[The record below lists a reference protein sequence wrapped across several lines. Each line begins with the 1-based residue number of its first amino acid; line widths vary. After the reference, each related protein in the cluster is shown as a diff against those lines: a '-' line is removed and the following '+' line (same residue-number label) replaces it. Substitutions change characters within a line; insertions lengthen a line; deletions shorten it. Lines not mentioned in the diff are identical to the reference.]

1 MKPTAHNTYLKAALA
16 PFGLALTFALLAGAN
31 GDNGCASD
39 DEPVPGSA
47 CTAATECKGDP
58 GVDCLG
64 AWNCIEGACAF
75 ECTPEPPAPTGCYS
89 DRDCTDGKVCNAA
102 EACMAPPCRPNEP
115 CPDVCYGACVEPPA
129 EIQCTSSEQCGIGE
143 HCSTEDGV
151 CDSACPPGAETCAAV
166 CAGTCVPNAGCVTD
180 RDCGVGF
187 MCEAGLCRERS
198 ETCSSNDE
206 CPTGWTCAPECAAS
220 PDSSGA
226 ERPAMCPNVCQPP
239 AGICEN
245 GEVCGEGERCGSVC
259 EVVCPECQC
268 APGESCAC
276 PCYED
281 CKVGCFAGCASD
293 VECGPGEIC
302 HIDAC
307 GPEGCSGICAPGEK
321 PYDCKTDS
329 DCIDSAG
336 QVGVCQLDH
345 CESAAPPCDPSQE
358 SCDALPPA
366 CYGFCEF
373 AGPITCDPNGST
385 CPAGTRCEA
394 VSSCGGPG
402 FGIPCML
409 EYQCVPDAPKSC
421 TSDCDC
427 DPALACSDGQCVP
440 MGRLNEC
447 EVRACE
453 TDSDCADG
461 EYCGCGS
468 DPSCPMCDVCLFQC
482 MPKPVDQGCYQDSDC
497 KPGYQCE
504 MTTCDPSRPCPAAG
518 QCVPVDDGACIRT
531 GCSGQVCASEMV
543 ASTCEYAEWYEC
555 YDLARCGLNAAGL
568 CGWEPNEDFL
578 ACMRARGGPVP

>member
-1 MKPTAHNTYLKAALA
+1 MKRIAPHSWLKTGLA
-16 PFGLALTFALLAGAN
+16 PVGLALSFALLAGAN
-31 GDNGCASD
+31 GDNGCAED
-39 DEPVPGSA
+39 EEPVTGA
-47 CTAATECKGDP
+47 TCAAATDCKGDP

-64 AWNCIEGACAF
+64 AWSCVEGACAF
-75 ECTPEPPAPTGCYS
+75 ECTSESPEPKDCIPGLDCPAECDPSLMCTQAETCVDGLLYPTGCGPKNC
-89 DRDCTDGKVCNAA
+89 D
-102 EACMAPPCRPNEP
+102 AP
-115 CPDVCYGACVEPPA
+115 
-129 EIQCTSSEQCGIGE
+129 IG
-143 HCSTEDGV
+143 
-151 CDSACPPGAETCAAV
+151 P
-166 CAGTCVPNAGCVTD
+166 
-180 RDCGVGF
+180 
-187 MCEAGLCRERS
+187 CEAGQCDPTLACGEALTCVDGQLYPTTCGSKNCDAPIGPCEEEQCDPTLLCGGAL
-198 ETCSSNDE
+198 TCVDGQLY
-206 CPTGWTCAPECAAS
+206 PTTCGPKNCDAPIGPCEVQGCDPSLCA
-220 PDSSGA
+220 
-226 ERPAMCPNVCQPP
+226 
-239 AGICEN
+239 
-245 GEVCGEGERCGSVC
+245 EGERCGSMC
-259 EVVCPECQC
+259 EVVCPECPC

-276 PCYED
+276 PCYEE
-281 CKVGCFAGCASD
+281 CKVGCFAGCTSDRDCDASE
-293 VECGPGEIC
+293 VC
-302 HIDAC
+302 HFDAC
-307 GPEGCSGICAPGEK
+307 GPDGCSGICAPGEK
-321 PYDCKTDS
+321 PYDCKSDS
-329 DCIDSAG
+329 DCIDAAG
-336 QVGVCQLDH
+336 QMGVCQLDH